1 MITHEPCQGR
11 VAREDQQHDRR
22 VASPDL
28 EESACGQPA
37 FVAMGPKLVRLSAS
51 FALFCLH
58 VLGVLAVFSHFHRR
72 FLACLPGT
80 VGPPENTLV
89 TRIINYIFIDT

>member
-1 MITHEPCQGR
+1 MMTHEPCHGR
-11 VAREDQQHDRR
+11 VAREEQQHDRR
-22 VASPDL
+22 VASLDL
-28 EESACGQPA
+28 ERARAA
-37 FVAMGPKLVRLSAS
+37 FVAVCQSAFAFLQVLHC
-51 FALFCLH
+51 FALL
-58 VLGVLAVFSHFHRR
+58 VLGVFSHFRRR

>member
-22 VASPDL
+22 VASLDL

-37 FVAMGPKLVRLSAS
+37 FVAFCQSAFAFLQVLHCFAFLV
-51 FALFCLH
+51 
-58 VLGVLAVFSHFHRR
+58 VFSLFHRR

>member
-22 VASPDL
+22 VASLDL

-37 FVAMGPKLVRLSAS
+37 FVAFCQSAFGFLQVLHC
-51 FALFCLH
+51 FAF
-58 VLGVLAVFSHFHRR
+58 VLGVLGVFSHFHRR